1 MENNVVPA
9 GSYRIIVA
17 DLKNKKIVVDEEAIC
32 IVGAFTRVED
42 LSGKKVYTA
51 HCIGFS
57 IYKTGVAI
65 ATAEAAEEAAGKM
78 KKGAHMSELR
88 AFIEKVKR
96 FFKKR
101 ESK

>member
-32 IVGAFTRVED
+32 IIGGFSKVKDAS
-42 LSGKKVYTA
+42 SGLCSA
-51 HCIGFS
+51 HWIGFS
-57 IYKTGVAI
+57 KYKTGVAI

-78 KKGAHMSELR
+78 KKRAHMSEFR